1 MRHSRGPWFP
11 AFAEK
16 AKQVA
21 GAMAVTLLLATGTTI
36 TPGFAADVAPK
47 PLFRDPTF
55 DGAADAS
62 IIYDRKAG
70 DWVMFY
76 TNRRANL
83 KEAEGVEWVHGTR
96 IGMARSK
103 DGGNTWTYEGTAD
116 IRYGDAADITHWAPN
131 VEEIDGTYHMWLTIV
146 PGIFKDWNAPR
157 EIIHLT
163 SKDLKRWDFADKLNL
178 GSDRVIDAAVH
189 ALPGG
194 GWRLWYKDERDG
206 SSTHYADSQ
215 DLKTWTH
222 GGVAVKQRGEG
233 PQIIE
238 WKGYYWLIM
247 DAWAGLG
254 VYRSKDLTNWEH
266 QPYNLLEQPG
276 TALTDRAKGGHPD
289 VLVSDDRAFLFYFVQ
304 QEGEPEQAKDPTWKR
319 RSVIQVVELKEKDGW
334 LTADREQPTS
344 VKLVPPQ

>member
-1 MRHSRGPWFP
+1 MIVFVLT
-11 AFAEK
+11 A
-16 AKQVA
+16 
-21 GAMAVTLLLATGTTI
+21 LLLLP
-36 TPGFAADVAPK
+36 TPSLAADTAPK
-47 PLFRDPTF
+47 PLFRDPIF

-62 IIYDRKAG
+62 IIYDRQAG

-76 TNRRANL
+76 TNRRATL
-83 KEAEGVEWVHGTR
+83 PDTQGVAWVHGTA

-103 DGGNTWTYEGTAD
+103 DGGNTWTYQGTAD
-116 IRYGDAADITHWAPN
+116 IRYGTGQPVTFWAPN
-131 VEEIDGTYHMWLTIV
+131 VERIGDTYHMWLTIV

-189 ALPGG
+189 PLPGG

-206 SSTHYADSQ
+206 SSTHYADSH
-215 DLKTWTH
+215 DLKSWTQ
-222 GGVAVKQRGEG
+222 GGIAVKQRGEG

-238 WKGYYWLIM
+238 WKGCYWLIL
-247 DAWAGLG
+247 DAWSGLG
-254 VYRSKDLTNWEH
+254 VYRSTDLTNWEH

-289 VLVSDDRAFLFYFVQ
+289 VLVSGDRAYLYYFVQ
-304 QEGEPEQAKDPTWKR
+304 QEGEPEAATDPTWKR

-334 LTADREQPTS
+334 LTADREAATA
-344 VKLVPPQ
+344 VKLVPPP